1 MTKMAED
8 PKYMSIYI
16 TDYLEPLLFK
26 MRSERHLKIGKK
38 KWVMRM
44 SGSTPVSTMSTYNQR
59 GTFEYEGELDE

>member
-16 TDYLEPLLFK
+16 TDYLEPFLFK

-38 KWVMRM
+38 KLVMRM
-44 SGSTPVSTMSTYNQR
+44 SGSTPVSTITIYNQR